1 MYMVRIVLFCIYTSN
16 LYMTQFESGIKVIPC
31 RQEQVYSKISD
42 LNSLES
48 VKDRVPDKVQNLNF
62 DADSVSFT
70 VSPVGNVSLHIIDRE
85 PCKCVKFETANSP
98 LPFNLWIQL
107 APVTEAQCKMKLTIR
122 VELNPFIKGMV
133 SKPLQ
138 EGLEKIA
145 DMLAAIPY

>member
-1 MYMVRIVLFCIYTSN
+1 
-16 LYMTQFESGIKVIPC
+16 MTQFESGIKVIPYS
-31 RQEQVYSKISD
+31 QERVYAKISD
-42 LNSLES
+42 LNSLEA

-62 DADSVSFT
+62 DTDSVSFS
-70 VSPVGNVSLHIIDRE
+70 VSPVGNVSLRIVDRE

-107 APVTEAQCKMKLTIR
+107 VPITEEQCKMKLTVKI
-122 VELNPFIKGMV
+122 ELNPFIKGMV

-145 DMLAAIPY
+145 DMLAVIPY